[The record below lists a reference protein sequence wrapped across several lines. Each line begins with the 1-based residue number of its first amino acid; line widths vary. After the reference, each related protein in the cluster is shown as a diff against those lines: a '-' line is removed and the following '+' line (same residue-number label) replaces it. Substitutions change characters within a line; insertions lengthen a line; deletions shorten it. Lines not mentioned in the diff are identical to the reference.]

1 MIFTTNATFAQEE
14 EVIEAVEVQEV
25 QMEEVAVAD
34 LPEAIT
40 AALAANF
47 ADYTANKAYKTAK
60 DDKEVYWVEL
70 SGEKGAVKVLFSA
83 EGEVL
88 EQQDVKS

>member
-1 MIFTTNATFAQEE
+1 MTFTTTFAQEE
-14 EVIEAVEVQEV
+14 KVAEAVEAQEV

-40 AALAANF
+40 AALAADF
-47 ADYTANKAYKTAK
+47 ANYTANKAHKTAK

-70 SGEKGAVKVLFSA
+70 SGENGAVKVLFSA